1 MATSWKSW
9 SRSEAAD
16 ERCPGHCRQELQLA
30 PAHRHRQIQGLR
42 RDARRRG
49 SLRGANRHGRHPAHK
64 HRPDPRRAEPA
75 RFPAAVQIH
84 LPAEHGGLLYG
95 AGRGAH
101 AAPCARAARWTR
113 AGEARGAGRSAH
125 AVPEHARDAEGGG
138 RTGEG
143 RLQGDGV
150 LLRRPD
156 PGANAGGGGLRRGD
170 AARLA
175 HRFGHGHPQS
185 LESAARH
192 RQGEGAGARGRRCW
206 HGLRCCSG
214 DGTWL
219 RWRTHEHR
227 GRGGQEPRA
236 DGARDEE
243 SGGSGPRSLPR
254 RPHAEKALLRG
265 AELSRRRQDLVQGRL
280 KRPIRSYV
288 LRQGRTTPAQSR
300 ALEQLY
306 PRYGIPFTERPMAPH
321 SIFARIAPLV
331 LEIGSGM
338 GETTVAI
345 AKAHPESDFIAVE
358 VHGPGV
364 GSLLNAIEREQL
376 GNVRVIRHD
385 AVEVLQHM
393 MGDESLAALHLFFP
407 DPWPKKRHH
416 KRRLVQPD
424 TASLMARKLALGGV
438 LHAATDWPD
447 YADHMERVF
456 AAEPLLERAE
466 RGFTARPGT
475 KIASRGARRGD

>member
-16 ERCPGHCRQELQLA
+16 ERLAGHRRQELQLA
-30 PAHRHRQIQGLR
+30 PAHRHRQVQGLR

-49 SLRGANRHGRHPAHK
+49 SVRGANCHGRNPAHQY
-64 HRPDPRRAEPA
+64 RPDAWRAEPA

-84 LPAEHGGLLYG
+84 LPAEHRRLLYG

-101 AAPCARAARWTR
+101 AAPCARAARRAR

-138 RTGEG
+138 RAGEG

-150 LLRRPD
+150 LLGRPD
-156 PGANAGGGGLRRGD
+156 PGADARSRRLRGGD

-175 HRFGHGHPQS
+175 HRFWHGHPQS
-185 LESAARH
+185 LEPAAGHRQAEGSGAGRCRRRH
-192 RQGEGAGARGRRCW
+192 RLGCRG
-206 HGLRCCSG
+206 G
-214 DGTWL
+214 DGAWL
-219 RWRTHEHR
+219 RWRADEHG
-227 GRGGQEPRA
+227 GRGGEEPGA
-236 DGARDEE
+236 DGEGDEE
-243 SGGSGPRSLPR
+243 SRGSGPRSIPCR
-254 RPHAEKALLRG
+254 AHAEEALLGG
-265 AELSRRRQDLVQGRL
+265 AQLSHRRHDLVQGSL

-306 PRYGIPFTERPMAPH
+306 PRYGIPVATRPIAPY
-321 SIFARIAPLV
+321 SLFARVAPLV

-345 AKAHPESDFIAVE
+345 AKAHPEADFIAVE

-364 GSLLNAIEREQL
+364 GSLLNAVEREQL
-376 GNVRVIRHD
+376 GNLRVIRHD
-385 AVEVLQHM
+385 AVEVLQQM
-393 MGDESLAALHLFFP
+393 IGDQTLAALHLFFP

-438 LHAATDWPD
+438 LHAATDWPE

-466 RGFTARPGT
+466 RGFTARPET
-475 KIASRGARRGD
+475 KFASRG